1 MQDGGADMINSWWL
15 VSSIVLWLLVLGL
28 AFLLCGTLRALGLL
42 RWRLEQLEATMPSRL
57 GRSGL
62 KVGKKAPD
70 FVLPSVAG
78 ADIGLHDY
86 AGGKILLVFMQPGCG
101 PCHRV
106 TPDLDRLHRQSDV
119 QVLVVQNGDLE
130 TIRKWAREQRPRFP
144 VVVQEQFSLSKR
156 YEMFATPF
164 AFLIDEHGIIVSKG
178 VINNGQHIRF
188 LLSGAGKAGKNAQVE
203 AEPDETTVSVS

>member
-1 MQDGGADMINSWWL
+1 MINSWWL

-70 FVLPSVAG
+70 FTLPSVAG

-86 AGGKILLVFMQPGCG
+86 AGGKVLLVFMQPGCG

-106 TPDLDRLHRQSDV
+106 TPDLDRLHRQGDV

-144 VVVQEQFSLSKR
+144 VVVQEKFSLSKR

-178 VINNGQHIRF
+178 VVNNGQHIRF
-188 LLSGAGKAGKNAQVE
+188 LLSGAGNAGKNGQVE
-203 AEPDETTVSVS
+203 AEPDEATVSVS

>member
-1 MQDGGADMINSWWL
+1 MINSWWL

-70 FVLPSVAG
+70 FTLPSVAG

-106 TPDLDRLHRQSDV
+106 TPDLDRLHRQGDV

>member
-1 MQDGGADMINSWWL
+1 MTTEWSVLNAFILAAFVLLWL
-15 VSSIVLWLLVLGL
+15 IVLFLG
-28 AFLLCGTLRALGLL
+28 FLLLGTLRALGLL

-106 TPDLDRLHRQSDV
+106 TPDLDRLHRQGDV

-130 TIRKWAREQRPRFP
+130 
-144 VVVQEQFSLSKR
+144 
-156 YEMFATPF
+156 
-164 AFLIDEHGIIVSKG
+164 
-178 VINNGQHIRF
+178 
-188 LLSGAGKAGKNAQVE
+188 
-203 AEPDETTVSVS
+203 

>member
-1 MQDGGADMINSWWL
+1 MINSWWL

>member
-1 MQDGGADMINSWWL
+1 MINSWWL

-28 AFLLCGTLRALGLL
+28 AFLLCGALRALGLL

-86 AGGKILLVFMQPGCG
+86 AGGKVLLVFMQPGCG

-106 TPDLDRLHRQSDV
+106 TPDLDRLHRQGDV

>member
-1 MQDGGADMINSWWL
+1 MINSWWL

-70 FVLPSVAG
+70 FTLPSVAG

>member
-1 MQDGGADMINSWWL
+1 MINSWWL

-144 VVVQEQFSLSKR
+144 VVVQEKFSLSKR

-178 VINNGQHIRF
+178 VVNNGQHIRF